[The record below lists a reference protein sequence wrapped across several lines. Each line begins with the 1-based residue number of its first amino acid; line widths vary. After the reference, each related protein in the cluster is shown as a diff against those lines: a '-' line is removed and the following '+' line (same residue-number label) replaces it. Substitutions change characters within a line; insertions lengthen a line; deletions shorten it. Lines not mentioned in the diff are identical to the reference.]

1 MRAVLRREWLR
12 YRSAMGRTGLLRF
25 ILIYG
30 VVFGLFVP
38 AQIDN
43 PSAAFLVFALI
54 PLYVSGPAAVDG
66 FAGERERNTFETL
79 VSSPVRPGQLVAG
92 KLVFASI
99 LGTSV
104 SLAVMILFSAW
115 RLLKGAPMPS
125 PAIVPVVVVIG
136 AILSILGSS
145 VGLHVSVRA
154 KSVRSAMQWFSVV
167 LLVVALGIPVS
178 LSYLVPRLPTGIL
191 DSLGSLFREG
201 WYSAGTL
208 MLIAFTA
215 LVTAALCLLL
225 RRRAANLWFVNLQP

>member
-1 MRAVLRREWLR
+1 VRAVLRREWLR

-92 KLVFASI
+92 KLLFASV

-115 RLLKGAPMPS
+115 RLLKDAPIPP
-125 PAIVPVVVVIG
+125 PAIVPVVVVLG
-136 AILSILGSS
+136 VILSLLGSA
-145 VGLHVSVRA
+145 VGLNVSVRA

-178 LSYLVPRLPTGIL
+178 LSYLVPRLPAGVF
-191 DSLGSLFREG
+191 DVLGSLFRNG

-208 MLIAFTA
+208 LLIAFTA
-215 LVTAALCLLL
+215 LVTAVLCMVL
-225 RRRAANLWFVNLQP
+225 RKRAANLWFLNTKP